1 MICSRW
7 RRVLAVTGVLL
18 TALPNTAHAGDCP
31 SPTPLQ
37 WTVVAERALPA
48 HVFTQGFEIADGR
61 WWLSSG
67 GYGQSEW
74 LRGPA
79 DDIRSVFAFPRQ
91 RFAEGLSLRG
101 DQVWVLTWRA
111 GEAWVFDR
119 HSGAH
124 QTTHRFTGEGW
135 GLAWFADRDR
145 FLMSDGSASLTWRD
159 ADDFREQGRIA
170 VRLGAQPLSRLNEL
184 ERVDDVVFANVWLT
198 EHVVRID
205 VETGCV
211 TGLLDLRTLWPA
223 PQRPARSDVLN
234 GLAWDAEG
242 ARLWVTG
249 KRWGR
254 AFALTITD

>member
-1 MICSRW
+1 MMRW
-7 RRVLAVTGVLL
+7 RRVLAVTGALLL
-18 TALPNTAHAGDCP
+18 TPLGTTHATDCP
-31 SPTPLQ
+31 SPRLLT
-37 WTVVAERALPA
+37 WAVGEERPLPA

-79 DDIRSVFAFPRQ
+79 DDIRSIFAFPRQ
-91 RFAEGLSLRG
+91 RFAEGLSLSG
-101 DQVWVLTWRA
+101 DQLWVLTWRA

-124 QTTHRFTGEGW
+124 QTTHQFSGEGW
-135 GLAWFADRDR
+135 GLAWFAERER
-145 FLMSDGSASLTWRD
+145 FLMSDGTASLTWRD
-159 ADDFREQGRIA
+159 AADFRDQGRIT
-170 VRLGAQPLSRLNEL
+170 VRLGAKPLPRLNEL
-184 ERVDDVVFANVWLT
+184 ERVGEAVFANVWLT
-198 EHVVRID
+198 EQVVRID

-223 PQRPARSDVLN
+223 TQRPPRSDVLN
-234 GLAWDAEG
+234 GLAWDAGREQ
-242 ARLWVTG
+242 LWVTG